1 MPHRHYRAIQ
11 YTKGSARY
19 LQLVV
24 QFASPPGV
32 WRTNAV
38 RSYGQVTPEA
48 EAQAQS
54 DLNELQLYAS
64 HPSAPVPTGVVD
76 EVVWRNFQRV
86 SQTGLPSPFDPAGIL
101 EALQGAASDMAHLIG
116 WIVSDA
122 VGDIVT
128 KVSVT
133 QPSMG
138 QTEKQRFI
146 QWLGGF
152 PPEVQRK
159 LLAYQ
164 WRFLS

>member
-11 YTKGSARY
+11 YAKGSVRY

-24 QFASPPGV
+24 QFASPPGT
-32 WRTNAV
+32 WRTNAI

-54 DLNELQLYAS
+54 DLYELQQYAS
-64 HPSAPVPTGVVD
+64 RPDAPIPTGVVD
-76 EVVWRNFQRV
+76 EVIWRNFQRV
-86 SQTGLPSPFDPAGIL
+86 SQTGPPSPFNPVGVL
-101 EALQGAASDMAHLIG
+101 EALHGAASDMAHLMG
-116 WIVSDA
+116 WIVSD
-122 VGDIVT
+122 VLGDVVT
-128 KVSVT
+128 KVNVT
-133 QPSMG
+133 QPNMD
-138 QTEKQRFI
+138 QTERQRFI
-146 QWLGGF
+146 HWLSGF